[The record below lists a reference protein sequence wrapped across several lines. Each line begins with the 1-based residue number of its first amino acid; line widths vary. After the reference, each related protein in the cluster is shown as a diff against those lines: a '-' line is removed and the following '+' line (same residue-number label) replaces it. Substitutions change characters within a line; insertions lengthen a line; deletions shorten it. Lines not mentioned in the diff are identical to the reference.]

1 MPDDSRRTLSIDVR
15 LVYLLYLNPILPKN
29 LFVLN
34 VPVIF
39 YFTFNINH
47 PGRLI
52 SE

>member
-1 MPDDSRRTLSIDVR
+1 MPDDSRQTLSIDVR

-34 VPVIF
+34 VRVIF
-39 YFTFNINH
+39 ITFNINH